1 MDYLEVIL
9 CLEKN
14 KMNLVK
20 MLEAQNLSNEQLES
34 IQHSIDNYNY
44 IIELTE
50 MNYFERGSLPNKKTE
65 HVLKKR
71 LIQ

>member
-1 MDYLEVIL
+1 MDYLEVISII
-9 CLEKN
+9 EKN

-20 MLEAQNLSNEQLES
+20 MLEEKTLSKEQMDS

-50 MNYFERGSLPNKKTE
+50 MNHFERGALN
-65 HVLKKR
+65 
-71 LIQ
+71 